1 MVTFAE
7 DLSFSDP
14 VAQSFKS
21 SKSSSLNPSQV
32 DNDDAPNQRKKH
44 LLAVSSFL
52 FALIWGFG
60 AHLPSR
66 YLQERDWEWVMLRA
80 EMDWRM
86 EVKNSGDITVSGG
99 GGESGICEC
108 ITNGTVV
115 TI

>member
-1 MVTFAE
+1 MVTLAE
-7 DLSFSDP
+7 DLSCSDP

-32 DNDDAPNQRKKH
+32 DTDDVPNKCKEH

-66 YLQERDWEWVMLRA
+66 YLQGWGWEWGIQRA
-80 EMDWRM
+80 EMDWHM
-86 EVKNSGDITVSGG
+86 GVKTQVTWLL
-99 GGESGICEC
+99 GEGGICEC
-108 ITNGTVV
+108 VTNGIVV